1 MNHEIKVL
9 FLDIDNTLLDF
20 DAGAAWGME
29 QCFQK
34 AGLEYRTEMFSVFTE
49 ENNKIWQKI
58 ERRELTMDNLF
69 YVRWQAILAHL
80 GLQADG
86 VEMEKEF
93 RRLLH
98 LTAVP
103 VEGAKEILEY
113 LYKKDYFLCAA
124 SNGPYDQQIN
134 RLRSADMLRYFS
146 HCFVSEKIGPDK
158 PGKQFFDGCMK
169 EFSGIHPSEC
179 MMIGDSLTADI
190 AGGQAY
196 GMSTC
201 WFVHSGDK
209 SMNTRENGGKVAD
222 HIIYKL
228 EELKNIL

>member
-80 GLQADG
+80 GLEADG

-124 SNGPYDQQIN
+124 SNGPYDQ
-134 RLRSADMLRYFS
+134 
-146 HCFVSEKIGPDK
+146 
-158 PGKQFFDGCMK
+158 
-169 EFSGIHPSEC
+169 
-179 MMIGDSLTADI
+179 
-190 AGGQAY
+190 
-196 GMSTC
+196 
-201 WFVHSGDK
+201 
-209 SMNTRENGGKVAD
+209 
-222 HIIYKL
+222 
-228 EELKNIL
+228 

>member
-80 GLQADG
+80 GLEADG

-113 LYKKDYFLCAA
+113 LYKKDYFLCAQA
-124 SNGPYDQQIN
+124 TVLMISRSIVLEVQICLDIFLIVLYQKRLGQTN
-134 RLRSADMLRYFS
+134 RESSFLMA
-146 HCFVSEKIGPDK
+146 
-158 PGKQFFDGCMK
+158 
-169 EFSGIHPSEC
+169 
-179 MMIGDSLTADI
+179 A
-190 AGGQAY
+190 
-196 GMSTC
+196 
-201 WFVHSGDK
+201 
-209 SMNTRENGGKVAD
+209 
-222 HIIYKL
+222 
-228 EELKNIL
+228 

>member
-1 MNHEIKVL
+1 MNHKIRVL

-29 QCFQK
+29 QCFRK
-34 AGLEYRTEMFSVFTE
+34 AGLEYRSEMFSVFTE
-49 ENNKIWQKI
+49 ENNKIWQRI
-58 ERRELTMDNLF
+58 ERRELTMDDLF
-69 YVRWQAILAHL
+69 HVRWQAILAHL
-80 GLQADG
+80 GLEADG

-98 LTAVP
+98 LTAIP
-103 VEGAKEILEY
+103 VEGAEELLEY
-113 LYKKDYFLCAA
+113 LYKKDYCLCAA
-124 SNGPYDQQIN
+124 SNGPYEQQIN
-134 RLRSADMLRYFS
+134 RLKSADMLKYFDY
-146 HCFVSEKIGPDK
+146 CFVSEKIGADK
-158 PGKQFFDGCMK
+158 PGKQFFDGCMRLLPGVQP
-169 EFSGIHPSEC
+169 EEC

-209 SMNTRENGGKVAD
+209 SAIQQNNGGKVAD
-222 HIIYKL
+222 HIIYEL
-228 EELKNIL
+228 AELKNIL